1 MMQRRSLGA
10 ATAALVLGT
19 LARPAVAQPW
29 PSRPIRVILPVPPG
43 GGTDIL
49 GRIVAPHLQER
60 LGQPVLIENRPGGGM
75 TIGTNMVAKAEP
87 DGHTM
92 LLIDT
97 AIAVN
102 PSLYRN
108 LPYDTQRELQPVALA
123 ATAPVILVA
132 APNFPPNS
140 VAELLAYARAN
151 PGRVNFASGGNGTST
166 HLSGELLRHV
176 GGIEIV
182 HVPFQGSGPGVTA
195 LLGGQTQIMF
205 SGISSTR
212 QHVEAGRLKGLAVT
226 GDARSPSMPD
236 TPTFAEAGLP
246 EMDAETIWGFWLPAG
261 ADPAIAQRF
270 ARELSEVLKMPEVK
284 ARVESLGYVPR
295 GSTPDAYRTRF
306 ERELTKWAPIIR
318 QAGIQ
323 AG

>member
-1 MMQRRSLGA
+1 MIQRRSLGA
-10 ATAALVLGT
+10 ATAALALGT
-19 LARPAVAQPW
+19 LATPAVAQDW
-29 PSRPIRVILPVPPG
+29 PARPIRVILPVPPG

-49 GRIVAPHLQER
+49 GRIVAPHLQQR

-75 TIGTNMVAKAEP
+75 TIGTNVVAKADP
-87 DGHTM
+87 DGYTM
-92 LLIDT
+92 LLIDS

-102 PSLYRN
+102 PSLYRT

-132 APNFPPNS
+132 APNFAPGT

-151 PGRVNFASGGNGTST
+151 PGKINFASGGNGTST

-176 GGIEIV
+176 GNIDIV
-182 HVPFQGSGPGVTA
+182 HVPFQGTGPGVTA

-205 SGISSTR
+205 AGISSTR
-212 QHVEAGRLKGLAVT
+212 QHVEAGRLKGIAVT
-226 GDARSPSMPD
+226 GEARSPSMPNI
-236 TPTFAEAGLP
+236 PTFAEAGLP
-246 EMDAETIWGFWLPAG
+246 QMDAETMWGFWLPAG
-261 ADPAIAQRF
+261 APTAIADRF
-270 ARELSEVLKMPEVK
+270 SRELAEVLKMPEVK
-284 ARVESLGYVPR
+284 ARVESLGYVAR
-295 GSTPDAYRTRF
+295 GSTPAEYRARF
-306 ERELTKWAPIIR
+306 ERELAKWSTIIR

>member
-1 MMQRRSLGA
+1 MRRRSLAIA
-10 ATAALVLGT
+10 ATALALGALSRPG
-19 LARPAVAQPW
+19 LAQVW

-60 LGQPVLIENRPGGGM
+60 LGQPVLIENRAGGGM
-75 TIGTNMVAKAEP
+75 TIGTNMVARAEP

-92 LLIDT
+92 LMIDT

-108 LPYDTQRELQPVALA
+108 LPYDTQRDLQAVVLA

-132 APNFPPNS
+132 APNFPPS
-140 VAELLAYARAN
+140 TVAELLAYARAN

-176 GGIEIV
+176 GRIDIV

-195 LLGGQTQIMF
+195 LLGGQVQIMF

-212 QHVEAGRLKGLAVT
+212 QHVEAGRLKAIAVT
-226 GDARSPSMPD
+226 GDSRSPSMPEV
-236 TPTFAEAGLP
+236 PTFTEAGLP
-246 EMDAETIWGFWLPAG
+246 EMDAETMWGFWLPAG
-261 ADPAIAQRF
+261 TPEPIGERF
-270 ARELSEVLKMPEVK
+270 AREVSAVLAMPEVRR
-284 ARVESLGYVPR
+284 RVEELGFVPR
-295 GSTPDAYRTRF
+295 GGTPAEYRARF
-306 ERELTKWAPIIR
+306 EAELAKWAPIIR

>member
-1 MMQRRSLGA
+1 MRRRSLGA
-10 ATAALVLGT
+10 AAAALALGA
-19 LARPAVAQPW
+19 LPRLGHAQAW

-60 LGQPVLIENRPGGGM
+60 LGEPVLIENRAGGGM

-102 PSLYRN
+102 PSLYRD
-108 LPYDTQRELQPVALA
+108 LPYDTRRDLQAVALA
-123 ATAPVILVA
+123 ATAPVILVG
-132 APNFPPNS
+132 APTFPPNT
-140 VAELLAYARAN
+140 VAELLAYARAD

-166 HLSGELLRHV
+166 HLSGELLRHA
-176 GGIEIV
+176 GRIEIV

-195 LLGGQTQIMF
+195 LLGGQVQIMF

-212 QHVEAGRLKGLAVT
+212 QHVEAGRLKAFAVT
-226 GDARSPSMPD
+226 GDSRSPSMPD
-236 TPTFAEAGLP
+236 VPTFAEAGLP
-246 EMDAETIWGFWLPAG
+246 EMDAETMWGFWLPAG
-261 ADPAIAQRF
+261 TPAPIGERF
-270 ARELSEVLKMPEVK
+270 ARELAAVLAMPEVRE
-284 ARVESLGYVPR
+284 RVESLGFVPR
-295 GSTPDAYRTRF
+295 GSTPAAYRARF
-306 ERELTKWAPIIR
+306 EAELAKWAPIVR

>member
-1 MMQRRSLGA
+1 
-10 ATAALVLGT
+10 
-19 LARPAVAQPW
+19 
-29 PSRPIRVILPVPPG
+29 
-43 GGTDIL
+43 
-49 GRIVAPHLQER
+49 
-60 LGQPVLIENRPGGGM
+60 VLIENRAGGGM
-75 TIGTNMVAKAEP
+75 TIGTNMVATAEP

-92 LLIDT
+92 LMIDT

-108 LPYDTQRELQPVALA
+108 LPYDTQRDLRPVALA

-132 APNFPPNS
+132 APNFPPNT

-176 GGIEIV
+176 GKIDIV
-182 HVPFQGSGPGVTA
+182 HVPFQGTGPGVTA

-205 SGISSTR
+205 AGISSTR
-212 QHVEAGRLKGLAVT
+212 QHVESGRLKGLAVT
-226 GDARSPSMPD
+226 GDTRSPSMPNI
-236 TPTFAEAGLP
+236 PTFAEAGLP

-261 ADPAIAQRF
+261 APAAIAERF
-270 ARELSEVLKMPEVK
+270 ARELTEVLKIPEVK

-295 GSTPDAYRTRF
+295 GSTPDEYRARF
-306 ERELTKWAPIIR
+306 ERELAKWAPIIR

>member
-1 MMQRRSLGA
+1 MQRRSLV
-10 ATAALVLGT
+10 ATAA
-19 LARPAVAQPW
+19 AVALGGLAQPALGQPW

-49 GRIVAPHLQER
+49 ARIVAPHLQER
-60 LGQPVLIENRPGGGM
+60 LGQPVLIENRAGGGM
-75 TIGTNMVAKAEP
+75 TIGTNLVAKAEP

-92 LLIDT
+92 LMIDT

-108 LPYDTQRELQPVALA
+108 LPYDTQRELQAVALA

-132 APNFPPNS
+132 AANFPPNT

-176 GGIEIV
+176 GGIDIV

-226 GDARSPSMPD
+226 GDSRSPSMPNI
-236 TPTFAEAGLP
+236 PTFAEAGLP
-246 EMDAETIWGFWLPAG
+246 EMNAETMWGFWLPAG
-261 ADPAIAQRF
+261 APPAIAERF
-270 ARELSEVLKMPEVK
+270 ARELAAVLAMPAVK
-284 ARVESLGYVPR
+284 ERVESLGFVPR
-295 GSTPDAYRTRF
+295 GSTPAAYRTRF
-306 ERELTKWAPIIR
+306 EAELAKWAPIIR